1 MGTRPS
7 HPART
12 AHPIDPA
19 PPSRL
24 AKARAAAPTDP
35 EPEGLNLAVLWGVC
49 STAAEVRELAS
60 GRRLVGLAVRTP
72 VTPGRGGR
80 PAVTGASAASAAQAR
95 ATSVPVTVW
104 DPPAWVEGL
113 GEGDPVVVVG
123 VVRRRFF
130 VTASGRRGAKSR
142 WRPSSSP
149 AAPGPSSTG
158 PGALR
163 PGPSTHSRDLA
174 RATRGH
180 AAGSGRSPGPGVP
193 VGGGSGHRIRSGGW
207 SQFVPGRPPRTRRQE
222 TRPRDP

>member
-1 MGTRPS
+1 M
-7 HPART
+7 
-12 AHPIDPA
+12 
-19 PPSRL
+19 PPSRP

-49 STAAEVRELAS
+49 ATAAEVRELAS
-60 GRRLVGLAVRTP
+60 GRRLGGLAVRTP

-130 VTASGRRGAKSR
+130 VTASGRRGAKSEVEAQFVAR
-142 WRPSSSP
+142 GTRAQLDRAWR
-149 AAPGPSSTG
+149 AAA
-158 PGALR
+158 GALDAL
-163 PGPSTHSRDLA
+163 T
-174 RATRGH
+174 
-180 AAGSGRSPGPGVP
+180 
-193 VGGGSGHRIRSGGW
+193 
-207 SQFVPGRPPRTRRQE
+207 
-222 TRPRDP
+222 